1 MFGVSS
7 IQIAASSSKFWLP
20 RSHFRGL
27 APASSSVDVRYRSE
41 GIRTALVVSRG
52 KHVEQSRSMKPLG
65 RMSNRCRLRPA
76 ASGNGTLAVNVP
88 TALTLGRV
96 AAIPVLVATYYSGAT
111 WASAASTGI
120 FVLAA
125 VTDWLDGYLA
135 RRLNQSSSFG
145 AFLDPV
151 ADKLMVVTTLTL
163 LCGSY
168 RGFPAWLLTAP
179 SIIIIAR
186 EIAVGALR
194 EWMATMGSEARG
206 TVAVNNIGKWKTAT
220 QMIALAILLWTGSS
234 GAHDLRLFTPSL
246 SLYSFG
252 IALLYVAS
260 LLTLWSMIVYFSGA
274 IRNLAP

>member
-1 MFGVSS
+1 
-7 IQIAASSSKFWLP
+7 
-20 RSHFRGL
+20 
-27 APASSSVDVRYRSE
+27 
-41 GIRTALVVSRG
+41 
-52 KHVEQSRSMKPLG
+52 MKPLG
-65 RMSNRCRLRPA
+65 RTSNRCRLRPA
-76 ASGNGTLAVNVP
+76 ASGNGILAVNVP

-96 AAIPVLVATYYSGAT
+96 AAIPVLVATYYSGTT

-168 RGFPAWLLTAP
+168 TGFPAWLLTAP

-194 EWMATMGSEARG
+194 EWMATMGSEARDA
-206 TVAVNNIGKWKTAT
+206 VAVNNIGKWKTAT

-234 GAHDLRLFTPSL
+234 GAHDLRLFTPAL
-246 SLYSFG
+246 SLYSIG

>member
-1 MFGVSS
+1 MSGRGGAHPAVGPVR
-7 IQIAASSSKFWLP
+7 AA
-20 RSHFRGL
+20 
-27 APASSSVDVRYRSE
+27 
-41 GIRTALVVSRG
+41 
-52 KHVEQSRSMKPLG
+52 
-65 RMSNRCRLRPA
+65 
-76 ASGNGTLAVNVP
+76 LAVNLP

-96 AAIPVLVATYYSGAT
+96 AAIPVLVATFYCGAS

-120 FVLAA
+120 FVMAA

-163 LCGSY
+163 LCGGY
-168 RGFPAWLLTAP
+168 QGAPAWLFTAP

-206 TVAVNNIGKWKTAT
+206 AVAVNNIGKWKTAT
-220 QMIALAILLWTGSS
+220 QMIALAVLLWTGPC
-234 GAHDLRLFTPSL
+234 GTNDIPLITTTL
-246 SLYSFG
+246 SLYSIG
-252 IALLYVAS
+252 VTLLYVAS
-260 LLTLWSMIVYFSGA
+260 ILTLWSMMIYFAGA
-274 IRNLAP
+274 ARSLAS